1 MARIF
6 VFADEAGNFD
16 FSGGSGASRFFIL
29 TTVALEDCSVG
40 DELLALRRQLAW
52 EGVEQ
57 ATVDF
62 HATEELQAVRD
73 RVFAV
78 LGGLDFRVDVSI
90 FNKVNV
96 APHLQADESRFY
108 KQAWFLHFKHVVR
121 QVENLGDEML
131 VIAAA
136 LGTKNLRAK
145 FRAAVE
151 DVVYQVASTIPA
163 RVAQW
168 AGASDPCLW
177 VADWCCWAVQR
188 KWERGDSRSYD
199 VISSKIK
206 SEFVFFNR

>member
-16 FSGGSGASRFFIL
+16 FSGGRGASRYFIL

-40 DELLALRRQLAW
+40 DALLALRRQLAW

-73 RVFAV
+73 RVFAL

-90 FNKVNV
+90 FNKAKVT
-96 APHLQADESRFY
+96 PHLQADQSRFY
-108 KQAWFLHFKHVVR
+108 KQAWFLHFKYVVR
-121 QVENLGDEML
+121 QIANTDDEML
-131 VIAAA
+131 VITAA

-145 FRAAVE
+145 FKAAVE
-151 DVVYQVASTIPA
+151 DVVYQVAPTIPA

-177 VADWCCWAVQR
+177 LADWCCWAVQR
-188 KWERGDSRSYD
+188 KWERSDHRSHAF
-199 VISSKIK
+199 ISSKIK
-206 SEFVFFNR
+206 SEFEFFNR